1 MKNIVRYH
9 NDFNKIKLPSFS
21 SQEQNMLMGIIFKVK
36 EHSTSEKIK
45 FTPAELLEFST
56 ENLTNK
62 SLGDMLFILRDKFF
76 KADFTILVKDKER
89 NLVGRKT
96 INLFEEF
103 ILWYHKEDVN
113 YDNLLSVELKLN
125 PQFRYL
131 IEELT
136 ANFTRFELEEFMSI
150 GGKYTKT
157 LYRLLKQFRNSGEV
171 TIYKNNFQEFCKFMG
186 IPESYPMGMIDKRI
200 LNPAI
205 KELSAEP
212 NLFTNE
218 KQTIFKNL
226 TYKKIKDPKGRG
238 RGGKVIG
245 IEFYFTPEPK
255 RDEFKEIIQNL
266 AKTEK
271 EMEKHSGREP
281 KFHILTGEEVTE
293 LNAFI
298 DCHFSII
305 NQEYG
310 GYDTCKIKDLKYIDE
325 NGNKKIWALMLNQE
339 NHKEFEM
346 FFDSIA
352 HMKNALK
359 ID

>member
-1 MKNIVRYH
+1 MKEVVKYN
-9 NDFNKIKLPSFS
+9 NDFNMLRLPSFNELDQNLLFGMLIKVRDNSECEFNAEELKSFIS
-21 SQEQNMLMGIIFKVK
+21 SKNPTAKELYNYAIFV
-36 EHSTSEKIK
+36 
-45 FTPAELLEFST
+45 
-56 ENLTNK
+56 
-62 SLGDMLFILRDKFF
+62 RDKFF
-76 KADFTILVKDKER
+76 KANFREIKEIDTGEFQETNYHLFNECSIYYYENESKEKLLTRIKLGVNPIFAYLV
-89 NLVGRKT
+89 N
-96 INLFEEF
+96 
-103 ILWYHKEDVN
+103 
-113 YDNLLSVELKLN
+113 
-125 PQFRYL
+125 
-131 IEELT
+131 ELT
-136 ANFTRFELEEFMSI
+136 ANFTRFELAEFI
-150 GGKYTKT
+150 AINGKYTKT
-157 LYRLLKQFRNSGEV
+157 LYRLLKQFRNTGFFEIEWNEFLRVMDIPQS
-171 TIYKNNFQEFCKFMG
+171 YKQAD
-186 IPESYPMGMIDKRI
+186 IDKRI

-293 LNAFI
+293 LTPYI
-298 DCHFSII
+298 SRHFQLK
-305 NQEYG
+305 NHEYG
-310 GYDTCKIKDLKYIDE
+310 GYDTCKIKDLKYIDKD
-325 NGNKKIWALMLNQE
+325 NKKMIWGLMINQE

-346 FFDSIA
+346 FFDNIA

-359 ID
+359 LD